1 MKQTRATLR
10 YAKSLFSLAI
20 EQNTLE
26 SCKQDM
32 QFIADTCANSKDLAL
47 LLKNPII
54 KTDKKIAIF
63 KAIFYD
69 NLSEICISF
78 VNIITSKRRE
88 PLLEGI
94 ANSFITLYKA
104 HKNIETASV
113 STAIELD
120 ESLRLEILDY
130 IKSQGKLDIELTEV
144 VDKNLIGGAV
154 IRIGNRQLDVSVVKA
169 IKDLKKSFSKNL
181 YIKDF

>member
-1 MKQTRATLR
+1 M
-10 YAKSLFSLAI
+10 
-20 EQNTLE
+20 
-26 SCKQDM
+26 
-32 QFIADTCANSKDLAL
+32 
-47 LLKNPII
+47 
-54 KTDKKIAIF
+54 
-63 KAIFYD
+63 
-69 NLSEICISF
+69 SEICISF

-94 ANSFITLYKA
+94 ANSFITLYKV

-169 IKDLKKSFSKNL
+169 IKDLKKSSINISYFL
-181 YIKDF
+181 

>member
-10 YAKSLFSLAI
+10 YAKALFSLAI

-26 SCKQDM
+26 RCKQDM

-47 LLKNPII
+47 LLKSQII

-69 NLSEICISF
+69 NLSEISVSF
-78 VNIITSKRRE
+78 VNIITNKKRE
-88 PLLEGI
+88 SLLEGI
-94 ANSFITLYKA
+94 ANSFITLYKV

-120 ESLRLEILDY
+120 ENLRLEILDY
-130 IKSQGKLDIELTEV
+130 IKSQEKLDIELTEV

-154 IRIGNRQLDVSVVKA
+154 IRIGNRQLNVSVVKA

-181 YIKDF
+181 YIMDF